1 MPYVPYRNIYLFIH
15 LFMSEITC
23 STVPSNEVYRT
34 VVKEFL
40 SQHFRFIIIVYDKDP
55 IYLHILF

>member
-23 STVPSNEVYRT
+23 STVPSNKV
-34 VVKEFL
+34 
-40 SQHFRFIIIVYDKDP
+40 IIVYDKDL